1 MNVVLDTGPNKID
14 PKRKALYI
22 GILIIC
28 LLAILISAY
37 VVVFKNDS
45 SGKVE
50 HRPASEEEYLKRE
63 LEFEDIFTNET
74 VNQLNQNILITNKI
88 KKDDDIIGI
97 AYESKE
103 KVIGKYTLNIK
114 IPYINGQQLLK
125 EIRKES
131 DVPIIM
137 VTSKN
142 TEMDEVLS
150 MSYGADD
157 YITKPYNP
165 ILLLLRIEAILKR
178 VNKSNNNLSYN
189 NVKVNLLK
197 STLEYED
204 RELLLSKNE
213 MSIFYFMLMN
223 KGKIVSRDAIMNYLW
238 GNDRFIDDNTLTVN
252 INRLRKKLEEI
263 DLKGVIETR
272 REQGYILI

>member
-1 MNVVLDTGPNKID
+1 MK
-14 PKRKALYI
+14 
-22 GILIIC
+22 ILIIEDEIELREELNV
-28 LLAILISAY
+28 LLDENGFEGIILES
-37 VVVFKNDS
+37 F
-45 SGKVE
+45 E
-50 HRPASEEEYLKRE
+50 HIKQ
-63 LEFEDIFTNET
+63 DILS
-74 VNQLNQNILITNKI
+74 VNADLILL
-88 KKDDDIIGI
+88 D
-97 AYESKE
+97 
-103 KVIGKYTLNIK
+103 IK
-114 IPYINGQQLLK
+114 IPYTNGQQLLK

-165 ILLLLRIEAILKR
+165 VLLLLRIEAILKR

-189 NVKVNLLK
+189 HVKVNLLK

-204 RELLLSKNE
+204 KELLLSKNE

-223 KGKIVSRDAIMNYLW
+223 KGKIVSRDSIMNYLW

>member
-1 MNVVLDTGPNKID
+1 MK
-14 PKRKALYI
+14 
-22 GILIIC
+22 ILIIEDEIELREELKV
-28 LLAILISAY
+28 LLDENGYEGIILES
-37 VVVFKNDS
+37 
-45 SGKVE
+45 
-50 HRPASEEEYLKRE
+50 
-63 LEFEDIFTNET
+63 FENIKQDTLS
-74 VNQLNQNILITNKI
+74 VNADLILL
-88 KKDDDIIGI
+88 D
-97 AYESKE
+97 
-103 KVIGKYTLNIK
+103 IK
-114 IPYINGQQLLK
+114 IPYTNGQQLLK

-165 ILLLLRIEAILKR
+165 VLLLLRIEAILKR

-189 NVKVNLLK
+189 HVKVNLLK

-204 RELLLSKNE
+204 KELLLSKNE

-252 INRLRKKLEEI
+252 INRLRKKLETI

>member
-1 MNVVLDTGPNKID
+1 MK
-14 PKRKALYI
+14 
-22 GILIIC
+22 ILIIEDEIDLREELKI
-28 LLAILISAY
+28 LL
-37 VVVFKNDS
+37 
-45 SGKVE
+45 
-50 HRPASEEEYLKRE
+50 EENGYEAVTLKSFE
-63 LEFEDIFTNET
+63 NTKEDILTINPDL
-74 VNQLNQNILITNKI
+74 VLL
-88 KKDDDIIGI
+88 D
-97 AYESKE
+97 
-103 KVIGKYTLNIK
+103 IK

-125 EIRKES
+125 EVRKES

-142 TEMDEVLS
+142 TEIDEVLS

-165 ILLLLRIEAILKR
+165 VLLLLRIEAILKR
-178 VNKSNNNLSYN
+178 INKSSQNLNYRN
-189 NVKVNLLK
+189 IKVNLLK
-197 STLEYED
+197 SILECED
-204 RELLLSKNE
+204 KELLLSKNE

-223 KGKIVSRDAIMNYLW
+223 KGKIVSRDDIMNYLW

-252 INRLRKKLEEI
+252 INRLRKKLETI

>member
-1 MNVVLDTGPNKID
+1 MK
-14 PKRKALYI
+14 
-22 GILIIC
+22 ILIIEDEIELREELKV
-28 LLAILISAY
+28 LLDENGYEGIILES
-37 VVVFKNDS
+37 F
-45 SGKVE
+45 E
-50 HRPASEEEYLKRE
+50 HIKQ
-63 LEFEDIFTNET
+63 DILS
-74 VNQLNQNILITNKI
+74 VNADLILL
-88 KKDDDIIGI
+88 D
-97 AYESKE
+97 
-103 KVIGKYTLNIK
+103 IK
-114 IPYINGQQLLK
+114 IPYTNGQQLLK

-165 ILLLLRIEAILKR
+165 VLLLLRIEAILKR

-189 NVKVNLLK
+189 HVKVNLLK

-223 KGKIVSRDAIMNYLW
+223 KGKIVSRDSIMNYLW

>member
-1 MNVVLDTGPNKID
+1 MK
-14 PKRKALYI
+14 
-22 GILIIC
+22 ILIIEDEIELREELKV
-28 LLAILISAY
+28 LLDENGYEGIILES
-37 VVVFKNDS
+37 
-45 SGKVE
+45 
-50 HRPASEEEYLKRE
+50 
-63 LEFEDIFTNET
+63 FE
-74 VNQLNQNILITNKI
+74 NIKQDTLSINPDLILL
-88 KKDDDIIGI
+88 D
-97 AYESKE
+97 
-103 KVIGKYTLNIK
+103 IK

-165 ILLLLRIEAILKR
+165 VLLLLRIEAILKR

-197 STLEYED
+197 STLEYKD
-204 RELLLSKNE
+204 IELLLSKNE

-252 INRLRKKLEEI
+252 INRLRKKLETI

>member
-1 MNVVLDTGPNKID
+1 MK
-14 PKRKALYI
+14 
-22 GILIIC
+22 ILIIEDEIELREELKV
-28 LLAILISAY
+28 LLDENGYEGIILES
-37 VVVFKNDS
+37 F
-45 SGKVE
+45 E
-50 HRPASEEEYLKRE
+50 HIKQ
-63 LEFEDIFTNET
+63 DILS
-74 VNQLNQNILITNKI
+74 VNADLILL
-88 KKDDDIIGI
+88 D
-97 AYESKE
+97 
-103 KVIGKYTLNIK
+103 IK
-114 IPYINGQQLLK
+114 IPYTNGQQLLK

-165 ILLLLRIEAILKR
+165 VLLLLRIEAILKR

-189 NVKVNLLK
+189 HVKVNLLK

-204 RELLLSKNE
+204 KELLLSKNE

-223 KGKIVSRDAIMNYLW
+223 KGKIVSRDSIMNYLW

-252 INRLRKKLEEI
+252 INRLRKKLEGIVTE
-263 DLKGVIETR
+263 LENGN
-272 REQGYILI
+272 LNCPPWA

>member
-1 MNVVLDTGPNKID
+1 MK
-14 PKRKALYI
+14 
-22 GILIIC
+22 ILIIEDEIELREELKV
-28 LLAILISAY
+28 LLDENGYEGIILES
-37 VVVFKNDS
+37 
-45 SGKVE
+45 
-50 HRPASEEEYLKRE
+50 
-63 LEFEDIFTNET
+63 FENIKQDTLS
-74 VNQLNQNILITNKI
+74 VNADLILL
-88 KKDDDIIGI
+88 D
-97 AYESKE
+97 
-103 KVIGKYTLNIK
+103 IK

-165 ILLLLRIEAILKR
+165 VLLLLRIEAILKR

-189 NVKVNLLK
+189 HVKVNLLK

-204 RELLLSKNE
+204 KELLLSKNE

-252 INRLRKKLEEI
+252 INRLRKKLETI

>member
-1 MNVVLDTGPNKID
+1 MK
-14 PKRKALYI
+14 
-22 GILIIC
+22 ILIIEDEIELREELKV
-28 LLAILISAY
+28 LLDENGYEGIILES
-37 VVVFKNDS
+37 
-45 SGKVE
+45 
-50 HRPASEEEYLKRE
+50 
-63 LEFEDIFTNET
+63 FENIKQDTLS
-74 VNQLNQNILITNKI
+74 VNPDLILL
-88 KKDDDIIGI
+88 D
-97 AYESKE
+97 
-103 KVIGKYTLNIK
+103 IK
-114 IPYINGQQLLK
+114 IPYTNGQQLLK

-204 RELLLSKNE
+204 KELLLSKNE

-252 INRLRKKLEEI
+252 INRLRKKLETI
-263 DLKGVIETR
+263 DLKGVIQTR

>member
-1 MNVVLDTGPNKID
+1 MK
-14 PKRKALYI
+14 
-22 GILIIC
+22 ILIIEDEIELREELKV
-28 LLAILISAY
+28 LLDENGYEGIILES
-37 VVVFKNDS
+37 F
-45 SGKVE
+45 E
-50 HRPASEEEYLKRE
+50 HIKQ
-63 LEFEDIFTNET
+63 DILS
-74 VNQLNQNILITNKI
+74 VNADLILL
-88 KKDDDIIGI
+88 D
-97 AYESKE
+97 
-103 KVIGKYTLNIK
+103 IK
-114 IPYINGQQLLK
+114 IPYTNGQQLLK

-165 ILLLLRIEAILKR
+165 VLLLLRIEAILKR
-178 VNKSNNNLSYN
+178 VNKSKNNLRYN
-189 NVKVNLLK
+189 HVKVNLLK
-197 STLEYED
+197 STLEYEEK
-204 RELLLSKNE
+204 ELLLSKNE

-223 KGKIVSRDAIMNYLW
+223 KGKIVSRDSIMNYLW

-252 INRLRKKLEEI
+252 INRLRKKLETI

>member
-1 MNVVLDTGPNKID
+1 MK
-14 PKRKALYI
+14 
-22 GILIIC
+22 ILIIEDEIELREELKV
-28 LLAILISAY
+28 LLDENGYEGIILES
-37 VVVFKNDS
+37 
-45 SGKVE
+45 
-50 HRPASEEEYLKRE
+50 
-63 LEFEDIFTNET
+63 FENIKQDTLS
-74 VNQLNQNILITNKI
+74 VNPDLMLL
-88 KKDDDIIGI
+88 D
-97 AYESKE
+97 
-103 KVIGKYTLNIK
+103 IK

-131 DVPIIM
+131 DVPIVM

-165 ILLLLRIEAILKR
+165 VLLLLRIEAILKR

-189 NVKVNLLK
+189 HVKVNLLK

-204 RELLLSKNE
+204 KELLLSKNE

>member
-1 MNVVLDTGPNKID
+1 MK
-14 PKRKALYI
+14 
-22 GILIIC
+22 ILIIEDEIELREELKV
-28 LLAILISAY
+28 LLDENGYEGIILES
-37 VVVFKNDS
+37 
-45 SGKVE
+45 
-50 HRPASEEEYLKRE
+50 
-63 LEFEDIFTNET
+63 FENIKQDTLS
-74 VNQLNQNILITNKI
+74 VNADLILL
-88 KKDDDIIGI
+88 D
-97 AYESKE
+97 
-103 KVIGKYTLNIK
+103 IK
-114 IPYINGQQLLK
+114 IPYTNGQQLLK

-165 ILLLLRIEAILKR
+165 VLLLLRIEAILKR
-178 VNKSNNNLSYN
+178 VNKSNNNLNYN
-189 NVKVNLLK
+189 HVKVNLLK

-204 RELLLSKNE
+204 KELLLSKNE

-252 INRLRKKLEEI
+252 INRLRKKLETI

>member
-1 MNVVLDTGPNKID
+1 MK
-14 PKRKALYI
+14 
-22 GILIIC
+22 ILIIEDEIELREELKV
-28 LLAILISAY
+28 LLDENGYEGIILES
-37 VVVFKNDS
+37 
-45 SGKVE
+45 
-50 HRPASEEEYLKRE
+50 
-63 LEFEDIFTNET
+63 FENIKQDTLS
-74 VNQLNQNILITNKI
+74 VNPDLILL
-88 KKDDDIIGI
+88 D
-97 AYESKE
+97 
-103 KVIGKYTLNIK
+103 IK

-165 ILLLLRIEAILKR
+165 VLLLLRIEAILKR

-204 RELLLSKNE
+204 KELLLSKNE

-252 INRLRKKLEEI
+252 INRLRKKLETI
-263 DLKGVIETR
+263 DLKGVIQTR

>member
-1 MNVVLDTGPNKID
+1 MK
-14 PKRKALYI
+14 
-22 GILIIC
+22 ILIIEDEIELREELKV
-28 LLAILISAY
+28 LLDENGYEGIILES
-37 VVVFKNDS
+37 
-45 SGKVE
+45 
-50 HRPASEEEYLKRE
+50 
-63 LEFEDIFTNET
+63 FENIKQDTLS
-74 VNQLNQNILITNKI
+74 VNADLILL
-88 KKDDDIIGI
+88 D
-97 AYESKE
+97 
-103 KVIGKYTLNIK
+103 IK

-165 ILLLLRIEAILKR
+165 VLLLLRIEAILKR

-189 NVKVNLLK
+189 HVKVNLLK

-204 RELLLSKNE
+204 KELLLSKNE

-223 KGKIVSRDAIMNYLW
+223 KGKIVSRDSIMNYLW

-252 INRLRKKLEEI
+252 INRLRKKLETI